1 MIPCNGPVIEIVD
14 PHVQQDVEDKC
25 EIEQRKVETIHLFTN
40 PVLNT
45 NFNTEKP
52 ERFNQQVKED
62 QQGKVG
68 DKSLFQT
75 GYNLGRSM
83 G

>member
-1 MIPCNGPVIEIVD
+1 MIPWDRPVIKIVD
-14 PHVQQDVEDKC
+14 AYIKQNIKDKGK
-25 EIEQRKVETIHLFTN
+25 IEKREVETIHLFTN

-62 QQGKVG
+62 
-68 DKSLFQT
+68 
-75 GYNLGRSM
+75 
-83 G
+83 